1 MAETV
6 GVVLLNMGGPES
18 SDQLEPY
25 LKNIFSDPAILDIP
39 FGRALRP
46 MLSRLIARR
55 RAPVAAERY
64 RMIGGGSPLTSISR
78 RQAGGLGEALR
89 RRGLTVTV
97 ELGMRYAPPFTRGAV
112 EEISR
117 FSADTIV
124 GLSLYPH
131 RCRCTSG
138 SSVAELRREGAR
150 RAPEARLVTIESWPT
165 LPAYVELLVD
175 GVAGAVSAVGSGAG
189 EGCCVVFS
197 AHSVPRKVIDAGDPY
212 RDEVETTYRAV
223 VDRLDPG
230 LRTEL
235 AFQSAVGPV
244 EWIGPDTVDVVERL
258 ADEGFTTLIAVPLGF
273 VAENIETLWDI
284 EIDLFDRA
292 RRFGF
297 SECVRVDCPN
307 DDRRFIE
314 GLADLVVEAVGGTA
328 DAT

>member
-39 FGRALRP
+39 MGRVLRP
-46 MLSRLIARR
+46 VLSRLIARR

-64 RMIGGGSPLTSISR
+64 RSIGGRTPLTDITV
-78 RQAGGLGEALR
+78 RQAAGLGEALE
-89 RRGLTVTV
+89 RRGVPAV
-97 ELGMRYAPPFTRGAV
+97 VRAGMRYAPPFTGEAV
-112 EEISR
+112 EAVAGESP
-117 FSADTIV
+117 DTIV
-124 GLSLYPH
+124 GLSMYPH

-138 SSVAELRREGAR
+138 SSVAELRHVVAG
-150 RAPEARLVTIESWPT
+150 RAPEVRLVTIDSWPT

-175 GVAGAVSAVGSGAG
+175 GIFRAVADVPSGAR
-189 EGCCVVFS
+189 ERCCVVFS
-197 AHSVPRKVIDAGDPY
+197 AHSVPQKVIDAGDPY

-223 VDRLDPG
+223 VGRLDPA

-244 EWIGPDTVDVVERL
+244 EWIGPDSVDVVERL
-258 ADEGFTTLIAVPLGF
+258 ADEGYTTLIAVPLGF
-273 VAENIETLWDI
+273 AAENIETLWDI
-284 EIDLFDRA
+284 ELDLFDRA

-297 SECVRVDCPN
+297 SERVRVDCPN
-307 DDRRFIE
+307 DDPRFID
-314 GLADLVVEAVGGTA
+314 GLADLVVGAVGGTS
-328 DAT
+328 DAG